1 MLTSILILQLAKEV
15 CVVTNTSPRRQKGW
29 ELVDLTKVVDSR
41 GNLTYI
47 EGGIHVPFNI
57 ERVYYLYD
65 VPGGSTRAGH
75 AHKRLEQL
83 LIAVM
88 GSFDVTLDDGYNV
101 ETVSL
106 NRGYVG
112 LYLRS
117 MVWRTLSNFSSGAVC
132 LVLASLKYD
141 ELDYFRSYDEFMC
154 AFSATSKLGNSKD

>member
-1 MLTSILILQLAKEV
+1 LAEEV
-15 CVVTNTSPRRQKGW
+15 CVVTNTPSPRRKGW
-29 ELVDLTKVVDSR
+29 ELIDLTKVVDAR

-47 EGGIHVPFNI
+47 EGGIHIPFNI

-75 AHKRLEQL
+75 AHKQLEQL

-141 ELDYFRSYDEFMC
+141 ELDYFRSYDEFMS
-154 AFSATSKLGNSKD
+154 AFSERSKLGLGET